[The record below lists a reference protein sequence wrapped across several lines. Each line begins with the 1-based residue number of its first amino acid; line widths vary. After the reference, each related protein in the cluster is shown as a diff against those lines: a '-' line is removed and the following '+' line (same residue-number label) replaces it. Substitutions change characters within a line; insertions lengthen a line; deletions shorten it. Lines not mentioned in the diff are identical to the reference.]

1 MAQVLTVK
9 SVVSGDTLVLRGR
22 PVSGPPPEKLV
33 SLSHISAPRLNLKEP
48 AKEEVPASLSFATTN
63 DGKVSTRKGLWF

>member
-22 PVSGPPPEKLV
+22 PVAGPPPEKLV
-33 SLSHISAPRLNLKEP
+33 SLSLISAPRLNLKDP
-48 AKEEVPASLSFATTN
+48 AKEEVPSLSTML
-63 DGKVSTRKGLWF
+63 DGKF

>member
-9 SVVSGDTLVLRGR
+9 SVLSGDTLVLRGR

-33 SLSHISAPRLNLKEP
+33 SLALISAPRLNLKEP
-48 AKEEVPASLSFATTN
+48 EKEEVYSNVFYYIAMY
-63 DGKVSTRKGLWF
+63 